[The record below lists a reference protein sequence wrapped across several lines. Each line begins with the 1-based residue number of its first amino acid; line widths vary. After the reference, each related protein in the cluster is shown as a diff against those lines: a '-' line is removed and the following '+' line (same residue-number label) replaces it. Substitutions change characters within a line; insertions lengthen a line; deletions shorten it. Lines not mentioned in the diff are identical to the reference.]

1 MGKSKFIIGEKVRY
15 KGKNGEGMIFTIGSV
30 RYDAADRRNVYTL
43 NEWPSTCFVYSN
55 QLEKL
60 CTSKTDD
67 SVVVAKKITIGKRIL

>member
-1 MGKSKFIIGEKVRY
+1 MGKSKFNIGDKVRY
-15 KGKNGEGMIFTIGSV
+15 KGKIYEGMVFTIGSV

-60 CTSKTDD
+60 YTSGADD
-67 SVVVAKKITIGKRIL
+67 SVVVEEF